1 MTTTYNFARQLA
13 IGGAHERRLDA
24 HFALWFAITP
34 ATRDEQ
40 RAGIDRIF
48 VHRATG
54 KRYTVEYKA
63 DDKAGRTGNAFIEVT
78 SVDTAGRA
86 GWAMSSQADILVY
99 LVVEPETVYAL
110 RMPTLRLALALWQR
124 HYPKRS
130 AQNQGYKTW
139 GYLVPLAEL
148 EKIALEVH

>member
-1 MTTTYNFARQLA
+1 MALADCGRRAPSSSDHRLDDHFAR
-13 IGGAHERRLDA
+13 
-24 HFALWFAITP
+24 WFDIAP

-40 RAGIDRIF
+40 RAGIDRTF
-48 VHRATG
+48 VHRTTG
-54 KRYTVEYKA
+54 ARYTVEYKA
-63 DDKAGRTGNAFIEVT
+63 DDKASKTGNAFIEVT

-86 GWAMSSQADILVY
+86 GWAMSSQAEILIY
-99 LVVEPETVYAL
+99 MVVQPETIYAV
-110 RMPTLRLALALWQR
+110 RMKTLRTALARWQR
-124 HYPKRS
+124 RYPKRS

>member
-1 MTTTYNFARQLA
+1 MTTTYDFARQLA
-13 IGGAHERRLDA
+13 IGEAHERRLDA
-24 HFALWFAITP
+24 HFARWFAITP

-48 VHRATG
+48 VHRTTG
-54 KRYTVEYKA
+54 ARYAVEYKA
-63 DDKAGRTGNAFIEVT
+63 GETGNAFIET
-78 SVDTAGRA
+78 ISVDATGRA
-86 GWAMSSQADILVY
+86 GWAVSSRADILVY
-99 LVVEPETVYAL
+99 LVTQPETVYAV
-110 RMPTLRLALALWQR
+110 RMTTLRRALARWQR
-124 HYPKRS
+124 RYPKRS